1 MFVNNSLDN
10 FNKIDIIRNNAVKF
24 VAIFQKRVV
33 VDCSERLIAFRGAGG
48 EPCLSLT
55 CPTAPA

>member
-33 VDCSERLIAFRGAGG
+33 VDCSERLIAFRGAV
-48 EPCLSLT
+48 S
-55 CPTAPA
+55 PA